1 MRELTSIVLEMERQS
16 KRLGELLRVGR
27 LNTMTR
33 AEFRDLVATA
43 DRLRVNLADFNALH
57 FGPSSLRRLQ
67 SARKYAGRKRRRQ
80 SASAPESAVALHF
93 GWYNFASYLSTLT
106 IQWLPLRPPQAQPRQ
121 LLSAAHQP
129 ANIP

>member
-43 DRLRVNLADFNALH
+43 DRLRVNLADFDALH

-67 SARKYAGRKRRRQ
+67 SARKFARAKEKK
-80 SASAPESAVALHF
+80 AESV
-93 GWYNFASYLSTLT
+93 GT
-106 IQWLPLRPPQAQPRQ
+106 
-121 LLSAAHQP
+121 
-129 ANIP
+129 